1 MRLPSLQAGPGLRRT
16 FFQFTFR
23 RNMSPK
29 KHFHQFWMAFSHPKV
44 FVFILLGAGV
54 IFLTFL
60 TENNALEI
68 AISGFASVFIGIGVN
83 NFSSFETSL
92 KDRER
97 LKSYVDHS
105 KQLLQITK
113 PKIAKLQSEVS
124 ARDNVKEGLIEI
136 ENLVSLHI
144 SFVDQIHLSQ

>member
-1 MRLPSLQAGPGLRRT
+1 M
-16 FFQFTFR
+16 
-23 RNMSPK
+23 
-29 KHFHQFWMAFSHPKV
+29 
-44 FVFILLGAGV
+44 

-83 NFSSFETSL
+83 NFSSFETLL

-105 KQLLQITK
+105 KHLLQITK
-113 PKIAKLQSEVS
+113 TKISKLQNEVS
-124 ARDNVKEGLIEI
+124 DRDNVKEGLIDI

-144 SFVDQIHLSQ
+144 SFVDQIDLSQ